1 MTQVAPARQQNSDR
15 ESLVVSGDDMR
26 RAIKRMAHEM
36 VERNGE
42 GCDLV
47 LAGIPT
53 RGVPLAARLA
63 AILNAWGVA
72 HAEVLE
78 LDIDGHRDDREPAA
92 ATDRDGAPG
101 ATTGGDTPDA
111 ADNLAASPRV
121 TGRVVVLVDDVI
133 FHGRTARA
141 ALDALTE
148 LGRPSAVQ
156 LAAIVDRGHRELP
169 IRADYVGKNIPTHLS
184 DRVRVLL
191 QEVDGVD
198 AVFLVREGD

>member
-1 MTQVAPARQQNSDR
+1 MTQLAPRPQQRSER
-15 ESLVVSGDDMR
+15 ESLVVSGDDLR
-26 RAIKRMAHEM
+26 RALKRMAHEII
-36 VERNGE
+36 ERNGD
-42 GCDLV
+42 GFDVV

-53 RGVPLAARLA
+53 RGVPLASRLA
-63 AILNAWGVA
+63 AILNAWGRGR
-72 HAEVLE
+72 AEVLE
-78 LDIDGHRDDREPAA
+78 LRTDGHRDDREP
-92 ATDRDGAPG
+92 PG
-101 ATTGGDTPDA
+101 ALPPAGFPSPSAPD
-111 ADNLAASPRV
+111 V
-121 TGRVVVLVDDVI
+121 TGRVVILVDDVI

-156 LAAIVDRGHRELP
+156 LAVMVDRGHRELP

-198 AVFLVREGD
+198 SVFVVRDGD

>member
-1 MTQVAPARQQNSDR
+1 VTQAAPPQQQGSDR
-15 ESLVVSGDDMR
+15 ESLVVSGEDMR
-26 RAIKRMAHEM
+26 RAIKRMAHEI

-42 GCDLV
+42 GCDVV

-53 RGVPLAARLA
+53 RGVPLAMRIA
-63 AILNAWGVA
+63 AILNAWGLV

-78 LDIDGHRDDREPAA
+78 LSIDGYRDDREPDAGDRAGAA
-92 ATDRDGAPG
+92 AT
-101 ATTGGDTPDA
+101 GGTPE
-111 ADNLAASPRV
+111 V

-156 LAAIVDRGHRELP
+156 LAAMVDRGHRELP
-169 IRADYVGKNIPTHLS
+169 IRADYVGKNIPTHLT

-191 QEVDGVD
+191 REVDGVD
-198 AVFLVREGD
+198 AVFLVRECD